1 MRTRKHPPYTAFK
14 LALAGKGLTY
24 KEVAAV
30 IGVTETTLMLKINGE
45 SDFYLSE
52 QRAICETFGIDP
64 AVFFTD
70 CVA

>member
-1 MRTRKHPPYTAFK
+1 MRTRKHQPYTALK

-30 IGVTETTLMLKINGE
+30 IGVTVTTLMLKINGE

-52 QRAICETFGIDP
+52 QRLICETFGIDP
-64 AVFFTD
+64 AVFFAD
-70 CVA
+70 KVA